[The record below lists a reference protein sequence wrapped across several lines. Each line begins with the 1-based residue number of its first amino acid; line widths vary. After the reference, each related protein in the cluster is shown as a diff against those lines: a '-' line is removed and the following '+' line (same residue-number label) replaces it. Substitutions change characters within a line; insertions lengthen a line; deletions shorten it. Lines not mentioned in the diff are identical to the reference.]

1 MPAWPIGRAL
11 ADGEKSMNTILCKQ
25 APAPAGHY
33 AQATVAA
40 GLVFVSGQLPIHPH
54 SLSMPEGLD
63 AQVVQAMR
71 NVEAILV
78 AAGSSLSKL
87 VSVTLYITDV
97 GHWPEVNRKYAEIMG
112 EHKPARTVV
121 PVPALHYGALIE
133 INAVAE
139 SEKS

>member
-1 MPAWPIGRAL
+1 M
-11 ADGEKSMNTILCKQ
+11 KTILSNQ

-40 GLVFVSGQLPIHPH
+40 GLVFVSGQLPIHPQT
-54 SLSMPEGLD
+54 LSIPDGLD
-63 AQVVQAMR
+63 AQVMQAMR

-78 AAGSSLSKL
+78 AAGSSLSRL
-87 VSVTLYITDV
+87 VNVTLYITDV
-97 GHWPEVNRKYAEIMG
+97 NYWPAVNRKYAEIMG
-112 EHKPARTVV
+112 EHKPARTIV

-139 SEKS
+139 SEPS